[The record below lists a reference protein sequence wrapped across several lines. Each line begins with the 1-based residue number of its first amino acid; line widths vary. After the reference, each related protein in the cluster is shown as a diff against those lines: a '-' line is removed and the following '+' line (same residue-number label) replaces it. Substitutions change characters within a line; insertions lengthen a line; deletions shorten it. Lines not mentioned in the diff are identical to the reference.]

1 MTKSL
6 PRSDYASCRQG
17 FLSIILHA
25 HLPYVR
31 HPEYDSF
38 FEENWL
44 FEAITECYL
53 PLVGMLDRLHSDN
66 VDYRLT
72 LSLSPTLIS
81 MLRDDLLQTRYLK
94 YLHSRLELAEKE
106 IIRTRKQPEYQK
118 LARLYRRFFLN
129 ALNIYQERYQGDLLT
144 AFKKHQT
151 TGKLELITTAA
162 THGFLPLLN
171 VSEVAVRNQI
181 NTGIATF
188 KSNLGCTP
196 TGFWLPECGYYPGLE
211 TVLADAGIKYFFVD
225 SHGVMDA
232 NPQPRNS
239 VYTPVNCGNGVAAF
253 ARDPESS
260 KQVWSAKEGYPGDFD
275 YREYYSDI
283 GFELDLD
290 YIAPY
295 ILDGKTRIN
304 TGIKYHRVTGE
315 NLPKQVYNPR
325 QALAKAYEHAQ
336 DFIDKRQ
343 QQIDRLGA
351 AMDES
356 QPIIVAPYDAELFGH
371 WWYEGTYW
379 LECVL
384 RLASKDTHGVQLAS
398 CSDYLK
404 QQAPTQIATPA
415 ASTWGDQG
423 YSSYWINETNDWIY
437 PLLHQAE
444 QEMEQLARDLR
455 RVAVTPL
462 QKRALNQAARSIL
475 LAQAS
480 DWPFILKSGTTI
492 DYANKRITDHLAR
505 FNYLHDSIRKNRIN
519 ERYLT
524 ALEIMD
530 NIFPDIDFRDYH
542 PLGAGKSIKSDR
554 LQDAAQ
560 HVPDIVSHR

>member
-1 MTKSL
+1 MTNSL
-6 PRSDYASCRQG
+6 PHAGQG

-31 HPEYDSF
+31 HPEHDSF

-53 PLVGMLDRLHSDN
+53 PLIGVLDRLQADN

-81 MLRDDLLQTRYLK
+81 MLRDDLLQARYLK
-94 YLHSRLELAEKE
+94 YLHTRLELAEKE
-106 IIRTRKQPEYQK
+106 IARTRTQPEYQK

-129 ALNIYQERYQGDLLT
+129 ALNTYLDSYQGDLLA
-144 AFKKHQT
+144 AFKSHQAS
-151 TGKLELITTAA
+151 GKLELITTAA

-171 VSEVAVRNQI
+171 VSETAVRNQI

-188 KSNLGCTP
+188 KAHFGCVP
-196 TGFWLPECGYYPGLE
+196 NGFWLPECGYYPGLE
-211 TVLADAGIKYFFVD
+211 TVLADAGIQYFFVD
-225 SHGVMDA
+225 SHGVMNAD
-232 NPQPRNS
+232 QTPRNG
-239 VYTPVNCGNGVAAF
+239 VYAPIDCGNGVAAF

-260 KQVWSAKEGYPGDFD
+260 QQVWSAKEGYPGDFD

-283 GFELDLD
+283 GFELDPD

-304 TGIKYHRVTGE
+304 TGIKYHRVTGD
-315 NLPKQVYNPR
+315 NRPKEIYNPR
-325 QALAKAYEHAQ
+325 QAWAKAREHAR
-336 DFIDKRQ
+336 DFIDQRQ
-343 QQIDRLGA
+343 RQIDRLGPTL
-351 AMDES
+351 DR
-356 QPIIVAPYDAELFGH
+356 QPIIIAPYDAELFGH
-371 WWYEGTYW
+371 WWFEGTYW

-384 RLASKDTHGVQLAS
+384 RLASESVNGVQLS
-398 CSDYLK
+398 RCSDYLK
-404 QQAPTQIATPA
+404 QQPPLQVASPA

-423 YSSYWINETNDWIY
+423 YSSYWINETNNWIY
-437 PLLHQAE
+437 PLLHKAE
-444 QEMEQLARDLR
+444 LDMEKLARDVWKLTL
-455 RVAVTPL
+455 TPL
-462 QKRALNQAARSIL
+462 QTRALNQAARSIL

-480 DWPFILKSGTTI
+480 DWPFIMKSGTTI

-505 FNYLHDSIRKNRIN
+505 FNYLHDSFRKNRIN

-524 ALEIMD
+524 ALEIID
-530 NIFPDIDFRDYH
+530 NIFPDIDFRDYN
-542 PLGAGKSIKSDR
+542 PGVEAGSK
-554 LQDAAQ
+554 
-560 HVPDIVSHR
+560 SHR

>member
-1 MTKSL
+1 MTQSS
-6 PRSDYASCRQG
+6 PHSDYVSCWQG
-17 FLSIILHA
+17 FLSIVLHA

-31 HPEYDSF
+31 HPEHDSF

-72 LSLSPTLIS
+72 LSLSPTLIA
-81 MLRDDLLQTRYLK
+81 MLRDELLQTRYLK
-94 YLHSRLELAEKE
+94 YLHSRLELAKKE
-106 IIRTRKQPEYQK
+106 IIRTRKQPDYQK

-129 ALNIYQERYQGDLLT
+129 ALSIYQDHYQGDLLA
-144 AFKKHQT
+144 AFKKHQA

-171 VSEVAVRNQI
+171 VSETAVRNQI
-181 NTGIATF
+181 NTGITTF
-188 KSNLGCTP
+188 KTNLGCAP
-196 TGFWLPECGYYPGLE
+196 AGFWLPECGYYPGLE
-211 TVLADAGIKYFFVD
+211 TMLADAGIKYFFVD
-225 SHGVMDA
+225 SHGVIDA
-232 NPQPRNS
+232 SQPPRNG
-239 VYTPVNCGNGVAAF
+239 VYAPLDCGNGVAAF

-260 KQVWSAKEGYPGDFD
+260 TQVWSAKEGYPGDFD

-283 GFELDLD
+283 GFELDMD

-295 ILDGKTRIN
+295 ILDGTTRVN
-304 TGIKYHRVTGE
+304 TGIKYQRVTGE
-315 NLPKQVYNPR
+315 NLPKQIYNPKR
-325 QALAKAYEHAQ
+325 ALAKAYQHAL

-351 AMDES
+351 VMDRP
-356 QPIIVAPYDAELFGH
+356 PIIVAPYDAELFGH
-371 WWYEGTYW
+371 WWFEGTYW

-384 RLASKDTHGVQLAS
+384 RLASEDSNGVQLIS
-398 CSDYLK
+398 CAEYLER
-404 QQAPTQIATPA
+404 QPPAQIATPA

-423 YSSYWINETNDWIY
+423 YSSYWINESNDWIY
-437 PLLHQAE
+437 PLLHKAE
-444 QEMEQLARDLR
+444 REMEKLARDIQGL
-455 RVAVTPL
+455 AVTPL
-462 QKRALNQAARSIL
+462 QRRALNQAARSIL

-530 NIFPDIDFRDYH
+530 NIFPDIDFRDYC
-542 PLGAGKSIKSDR
+542 PSGAGKNTKSG
-554 LQDAAQ
+554 LHHGEAQ
-560 HVPDIVSHR
+560 HVPDILRHR

>member
-1 MTKSL
+1 MTTKHS
-6 PRSDYASCRQG
+6 SYRQG
-17 FLSIILHA
+17 FLSIVLHA

-31 HPEYDSF
+31 HPEHDSF

-53 PLVGMLDRLHSDN
+53 PLIGVLDRLQSDN

-72 LSLSPTLIS
+72 LSLSPTLMT
-81 MLRDDLLQTRYLK
+81 MLRDSLLQTRYLK

-106 IIRTRKQPEYQK
+106 IAKTRRQPEYQK

-129 ALNIYQERYQGDLLT
+129 ALNIYQDRYQGDLLA
-144 AFKKHQT
+144 AFKKHQA

-171 VSEVAVRNQI
+171 VSETAVRNQI

-188 KSNLGCTP
+188 KANFDDAP
-196 TGFWLPECGYYPGLE
+196 AGFWLPECGYYPGLE
-211 TVLADAGIKYFFVD
+211 TLLADAGIRYFFVD
-225 SHGVMDA
+225 SHGVTDA
-232 NPQPRNS
+232 VPRPRDG
-239 VYTPVNCGNGVAAF
+239 VYAPIDCGNGVAAF

-260 KQVWSAKEGYPGDFD
+260 HQVWSATEGYPGDYD

-283 GFELDLD
+283 GFERDLD

-295 ILDGKTRIN
+295 ILDRKTRIN
-304 TGIKYHRVTGE
+304 TGIKYHRVTGR
-315 NLPKQVYNPR
+315 NLPKDIYDPR
-325 QALAKAYEHAQ
+325 QARAKAYQHAL
-336 DFIDKRQ
+336 DFIDKKQ
-343 QQIDRLGA
+343 QQINRLGA
-351 AMDES
+351 AMDS
-356 QPIIVAPYDAELFGH
+356 APIIVAPYDAELFGH
-371 WWYEGTYW
+371 WWCEGTHW

-384 RLASKDTHGVQLAS
+384 RLAGEKTNGVRLS
-398 CSDYLK
+398 GCGEYL
-404 QQAPTQIATPA
+404 QQQPPAQVATPS

-423 YSSYWINETNDWIY
+423 YSAYWINDTNDWIY
-437 PLLHQAE
+437 PLLHKAE
-444 QEMEQLARDLR
+444 REMEKLAQDLQGL
-455 RVAVTPL
+455 ALSAL

-492 DYANKRITDHLAR
+492 DYAGKRVTDYLAR

-530 NIFPDIDFRDYH
+530 NIFPDLDFRDY
-542 PLGAGKSIKSDR
+542 
-554 LQDAAQ
+554 AAAK
-560 HVPDIVSHR
+560 VKPSRPKR

>member
-1 MTKSL
+1 MIKSL
-6 PRSDYASCRQG
+6 PRSDGSPGQQG

-31 HPEYDSF
+31 HPEHDSF

-44 FEAITECYL
+44 FEAMTECYL
-53 PLVGMLDRLHSDN
+53 PLIGVLDRLQADN

-72 LSLSPTLIS
+72 LSLSPTLIT

-94 YLHSRLELAEKE
+94 YLHSRLELAEQE
-106 IIRTRKQPEYQK
+106 IIRTRKQPEYHK
-118 LARLYRRFFLN
+118 LARLYRRFFLS
-129 ALNIYQERYQGDLLT
+129 ALNTYQERYQGDLLA
-144 AFKKHQT
+144 AFKKHHAG
-151 TGKLELITTAA
+151 GKLELITTAA

-171 VSEVAVRNQI
+171 VSETAVRNQVH
-181 NTGIATF
+181 TGIATF
-188 KSNLGCTP
+188 KAAMGCIP

-225 SHGVMDA
+225 THGVMDA
-232 NPQPRNS
+232 SQQPRNG
-239 VYTPVNCGNGVAAF
+239 VYAPIDCGNGVAAF

-260 KQVWSAKEGYPGDFD
+260 QQVWSAQEGYPGDYD

-283 GFELDLD
+283 GFERELD

-295 ILDGKTRIN
+295 ILDRKTRIN
-304 TGIKYHRVTGE
+304 TGIKYHRVTGGDM
-315 NLPKQVYNPR
+315 PKAIYQPR
-325 QALAKAYEHAQ
+325 QALAKAYQHAL
-336 DFIDKRQ
+336 DFVDKRRR
-343 QQIDRLGA
+343 QIDRLSA
-351 AMDES
+351 TIDRP
-356 QPIIVAPYDAELFGH
+356 PIIVAPYDAELFGH
-371 WWYEGTYW
+371 WWFEGTYW

-384 RLASKDTHGVQLAS
+384 RLASEHINSVQLTA
-398 CSDYLK
+398 CGDYLT
-404 QQAPTQIATPA
+404 QQPSPQVATPA

-423 YSSYWINETNDWIY
+423 YSAYWINETNDWIY
-437 PLLHQAE
+437 PLLHTAE
-444 QEMEQLARDLR
+444 QQMEKLARDLNGL
-455 RVAVTPL
+455 ALSPL
-462 QKRALNQAARSIL
+462 QTRALNQAARSIL

-505 FNYLHDSIRKNRIN
+505 FNYLHDAIRKNRIN

-530 NIFPDIDFRDYH
+530 NIFPDIDFRDYT
-542 PLGAGKSIKSDR
+542 PSSIRKNSKPGR
-554 LQDAAQ
+554 
-560 HVPDIVSHR
+560 P

>member
-6 PRSDYASCRQG
+6 PRAGQG
-17 FLSIILHA
+17 LLSIILHA

-53 PLVGMLDRLHSDN
+53 PLIGVLDRLQADN

-72 LSLSPTLIS
+72 LSLSPTLMS
-81 MLRDDLLQTRYLK
+81 MLRDELLQTRYLK

-106 IIRTRKQPEYQK
+106 IIKTRKQPEYQK
-118 LARLYRRFFLN
+118 LARLYRRFFRD
-129 ALNIYQERYQGDLLT
+129 ALNTYRQRYQGDLLA
-144 AFKKHQT
+144 AFKKHQV

-171 VSEVAVRNQI
+171 VSETAVRNQV
-181 NTGIATF
+181 NTGVATF
-188 KSNLGCTP
+188 KAHFGCAP
-196 TGFWLPECGYYPGLE
+196 AGFWLPECGYYPGLE
-211 TVLADAGIKYFFVD
+211 TVLADAGIKYFLLD
-225 SHGVMDA
+225 THGVTDA
-232 NPQPRNS
+232 SQPLRHG
-239 VYTPVNCGNGVAAF
+239 VYAPVDCGNGVAAF
-253 ARDPESS
+253 ARDPETSQ
-260 KQVWSAKEGYPGDFD
+260 QVWSAKEGYPGDSD

-283 GFELDLD
+283 GFERELD

-295 ILDGKTRIN
+295 ILDRKTRIN
-304 TGIKYHRVTGE
+304 TGIKYHRVTGGDR
-315 NLPKQVYNPR
+315 PKQIYNPK
-325 QALAKAYEHAQ
+325 QARAKAYQHAQ
-336 DFIDKRQ
+336 DFIAKRQ
-343 QQIDRLGA
+343 HQIERLGA
-351 AMDES
+351 TMDIP
-356 QPIIVAPYDAELFGH
+356 PIIVAPYDAELFGH
-371 WWYEGTYW
+371 WWFEGAHW

-384 RLASKDTHGVQLAS
+384 RLACEKNSAVRLAS
-398 CSDYLK
+398 CSDYLT
-404 QQAPTQIATPA
+404 QQPSLQAATPA

-437 PLLHQAE
+437 PLLHKAE
-444 QEMEQLARDLR
+444 LDMEQLARDVRKLTL
-455 RVAVTPL
+455 TPL
-462 QKRALNQAARSIL
+462 QTRALNQAARSIL

-480 DWPFILKSGTTI
+480 DWPFIMKSGTTI

-505 FNYLHDSIRKNRIN
+505 FNYLHDSFRKNRIN

-530 NIFPDIDFRDYH
+530 NIFPDINFRDYK
-542 PLGAGKSIKSDR
+542 PEN
-554 LQDAAQ
+554 
-560 HVPDIVSHR
+560 